1 MSDPGAEEAGLSASA
16 EEVVLLP
23 ADIPGAELS
32 EPLEKHQVAAL
43 RWWLLCR
50 GIKVST
56 SVRKKDL
63 VERLANELVLL
74 TQGLLNFLCYRVKK
88 VNEDGA
94 EIVDVDGSYVYRKFK
109 SLADAGKNVSLPTTP
124 PLPMSGWITM
134 SSENYQALS
143 SSIPPVTHGKYILMG
158 QSQDIAEL

>member
-1 MSDPGAEEAGLSASA
+1 MSGSKDMSDARAVPTGEAGSSTSA

-63 VERLANELVLL
+63 VERLA
-74 TQGLLNFLCYRVKK
+74 
-88 VNEDGA
+88 
-94 EIVDVDGSYVYRKFK
+94 K
-109 SLADAGKNVSLPTTP
+109 SK
-124 PLPMSGWITM
+124 
-134 SSENYQALS
+134 
-143 SSIPPVTHGKYILMG
+143 
-158 QSQDIAEL
+158 